1 MCMQCVAG
9 SAPYV
14 SVGFALLRG
23 RAIKDW
29 VQVRRGSPGVRPAA
43 RPDAASAAPA
53 AVEPV
58 DQQVTTAHVDD
69 RHDELLPLG

>member
-29 VQVRRGSPGVRPAA
+29 VQVRRRSSGPAQDAPRPVVVPTDE
-43 RPDAASAAPA
+43 R
-53 AVEPV
+53 
-58 DQQVTTAHVDD
+58 VTTPQVDERD
-69 RHDELLPLG
+69 DELVPLG